1 MEKSEFAFIN
11 IILATLDELE
21 ASITEYCDTRPCND
35 CDFKGDQHLC
45 RYKTNLL
52 MLLVGYQ
59 MGCCEP
65 AYRKIIDDYIKV
77 KYPTFKLPEP
87 C

>member
-1 MEKSEFAFIN
+1 MEKTEYDFIKV
-11 IILATLDELE
+11 ILQTCDELE
-21 ASITEYCDTRPCND
+21 DAIAKYCDGRECMQ
-35 CDFKGDQHLC
+35 CDFKDEKDLC

-65 AYRKIIDDYIKV
+65 AYRKIIDDYIKE